1 MTYQNGIRVFPEAG
15 GEIREGR
22 SADFV
27 LFEFKDR
34 LAIKSTWVH
43 GEKIY

>member
-15 GEIREGR
+15 GEIREGQF
-22 SADFV
+22 ADFV

-34 LAIKSTWVH
+34 LAIKSIWLH
-43 GEKIY
+43 EEKIY